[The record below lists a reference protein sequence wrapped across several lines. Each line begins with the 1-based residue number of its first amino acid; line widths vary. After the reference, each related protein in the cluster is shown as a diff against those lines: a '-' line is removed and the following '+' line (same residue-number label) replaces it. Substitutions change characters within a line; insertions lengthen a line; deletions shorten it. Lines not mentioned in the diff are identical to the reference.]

1 MSYMSKKIFLVERKP
16 SVKKDIKKLPQGI
29 LSICFGHLEK
39 LKNDPVPYNAKALKG
54 LKHYYKIRVASYRII
69 YHVNFASK
77 IITILAIDHRKD
89 VYDRITL

>member
-1 MSYMSKKIFLVERKP
+1 MSKKIFLIERKP
-16 SVKKDIKKLPQGI
+16 SVKKDVKRLPRGI
-29 LSICFGHLEK
+29 LSICLSHLEI
-39 LKNDPVPYNAKALKG
+39 LKTDPLPHNAKALKG

-89 VYDRITL
+89 VYDKINL